1 MNFISHKERK
11 RRDFQES
18 KVANLFWLSVQK
30 WMSFKKELPGD
41 DLQLLQNYFAKFI
54 SNFISQGYFN
64 TEFLSEAWWRCVGTR
79 YKFMT
84 TTTSLK
90 NTVVAVNSFCRL
102 IV

>member
-41 DLQLLQNYFAKFI
+41 DFQLLQNYFAKFI
-54 SNFISQGYFN
+54 PNFISQGYFN
-64 TEFLSEAWWRCVGTR
+64 TEFLSEAW
-79 YKFMT
+79 
-84 TTTSLK
+84 
-90 NTVVAVNSFCRL
+90 
-102 IV
+102 